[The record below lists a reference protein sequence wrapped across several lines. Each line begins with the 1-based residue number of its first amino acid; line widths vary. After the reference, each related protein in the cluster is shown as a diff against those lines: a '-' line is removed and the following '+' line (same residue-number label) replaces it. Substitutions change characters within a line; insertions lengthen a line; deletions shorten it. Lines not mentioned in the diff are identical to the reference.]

1 MQMPI
6 ERTYIKELKGGS
18 RKAFTAIYQM
28 YSNRIYG
35 FCFQWTKSHEDAE
48 EVLQDVFTRLWMH
61 RDTIQEE
68 DTLLYFIFRIAK
80 NLLINRYRSQLNSP
94 IFEEYVQYN
103 HENTE
108 QSGSAAQPLEF
119 AEFRQLID
127 RISQTLPHTQQL
139 VFEYSIHRQMSHHEI
154 AEALELSEQTVRN
167 QLSLA
172 LKVFREKLKNRVGG
186 ELWFAML
193 LLLLE

>member
-1 MQMPI
+1 MQTTT

-18 RKAFTAIYQM
+18 RKAFTALYQM

-48 EVLQDVFTRLWMH
+48 EVLQDVFTRLWVH

-68 DTLLYFIFRIAK
+68 DTLLYFIFRVAK

-94 IFEEYVQYN
+94 VFEEYVQYN
-103 HENTE
+103 HEAVLQGDN
-108 QSGSAAQPLEF
+108 AAQPLEF

-127 RISQTLPHTQQL
+127 RISRTLPQTQQL
-139 VFEYSIHRQMSHHEI
+139 VFEYSVHRQMSHQEI
-154 AEALELSEQTVRN
+154 AQALGLSEQTIRN

-172 LKVFREKLKNRVGG
+172 LKVFREKLRDRAGG
-186 ELWFAML
+186 WVWFTIL

>member
-1 MQMPI
+1 MQIPI

-18 RKAFTAIYQM
+18 RKAFTALYQM

-48 EVLQDVFTRLWMH
+48 EVLQDVFTRLWMY

-68 DTLLYFIFRIAK
+68 DTLLYFIFRVAK

-94 IFEEYVQYN
+94 IFEEFVLYN
-103 HENTE
+103 HEQAE
-108 QSGSAAQPLEF
+108 VSDSASQPIEF
-119 AEFRQLID
+119 EEFRRLID
-127 RISQTLPHTQQL
+127 QIGQTLPRTQQL
-139 VFEYSIHRQMSHHEI
+139 VFEYSIHRQMSHREI

-172 LKVFREKLKNRVGG
+172 LKVFREKLKGRIGG
-186 ELWFAML
+186 WIWFAL
-193 LLLLE
+193 LTFLLE